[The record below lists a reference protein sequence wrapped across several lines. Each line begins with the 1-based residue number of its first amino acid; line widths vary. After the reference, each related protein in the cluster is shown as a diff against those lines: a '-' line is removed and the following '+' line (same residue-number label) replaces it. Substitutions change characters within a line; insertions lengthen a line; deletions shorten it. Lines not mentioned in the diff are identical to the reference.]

1 MTVINEAGEQG
12 FKHLQIP
19 QPQGLDV
26 EKGSELLIIK
36 EWLSAGIPALSL
48 ALLMFGGWG
57 IYFAIQGEFFCII
70 LMVILFC
77 LNALYYLFVYGAV
90 NTTEIRVSLAQL
102 TVENSVHTWNNKK
115 IASRDIEQL
124 YCQKVRNWGERH
136 FWGDSHCYNV
146 WVVTKDGQNISL
158 IQGLHEP
165 LEAVY
170 IEQEI
175 ERFLSIE
182 PRAVPG
188 AFQYL

>member
-48 ALLMFGGWG
+48 AVLMFGGGG
-57 IYFAIQGEFFCII
+57 ICFAIQGEFFCVI

-77 LNALYYLFVYGAV
+77 LNALYYLFVYGAI
-90 NTTEIRVSLAQL
+90 NTTEIRVSLTQL
-102 TVENSVHTWNNKK
+102 AVENSVHTWNNRK
-115 IASRDIEQL
+115 IASTDIEQL